1 MAIYSKVLVSD
12 HIKIVNK
19 AAVTGDILRIPPGYF
34 ITGMVLQ
41 LTGDDTT
48 PSVLNLT
55 TDSAY
60 ATTILTGNISIA
72 QNSVVKV
79 HGSSFTS
86 SIYSSTSP
94 WPIYVSRVTGLT
106 NALSITLFLQGTFTS
121 S

>member
-19 AAVTGDILRIPPGYF
+19 SAVTGDILRIPPGYF